1 MPERSA
7 DWINQ
12 ATKDLEA
19 AKQDIPIAL
28 NLAAHMNISPGRMQR
43 MPSFIVEESLNSA
56 RVFWLDHERLLREI
70 YQRARELGE
79 KEDNVMKVVLFG
91 SVAEKRAVPGS
102 DVDILIV
109 LKGDNKSF
117 LERIA
122 EWSEKLSLDFPTEV
136 FPYTEQELNNPLALE
151 AIRKGVILFER

>member
-1 MPERSA
+1 
-7 DWINQ
+7 
-12 ATKDLEA
+12 
-19 AKQDIPIAL
+19 
-28 NLAAHMNISPGRMQR
+28 

-70 YQRARELGE
+70 YQRARQLAEQ
-79 KEDNVMKVVLFG
+79 EDNIVKIVLFG
-91 SVAEKRAVPGS
+91 SVAEKRGVPGS

-109 LKGDNKSF
+109 LKGDSKSF

-136 FPYTEQELNNPLALE
+136 FPYTEQELGNPLASE
-151 AIRKGVILFER
+151 ARRKAVILFGR

>member
-1 MPERSA
+1 
-7 DWINQ
+7 
-12 ATKDLEA
+12 
-19 AKQDIPIAL
+19 
-28 NLAAHMNISPGRMQR
+28 

-56 RVFWLDHERLLREI
+56 RVFWLDQERLLREI
-70 YQRARELGE
+70 YQRARGLGE
-79 KEDNVMKVVLFG
+79 EEGNIVKIVLFG

-109 LKGDNKSF
+109 LKRDNKSF
-117 LERIA
+117 LERIG

-136 FPYTEQELNNPLALE
+136 FPYTEQELDNPLALE